1 MTLRVSGKNVDIGES
16 LRTHVVGRTREAV
29 EKHYAGTFAGH
40 VTVEREGSGFRAE
53 TALHLSS
60 GVTLQA
66 VGTSSDPYHACDQAI
81 LRIERRLQRY
91 KRKLKDVKG
100 GPSAAGPTTIDAN
113 SRSIESPVHILELPP
128 RDLEEVPED
137 YAPVVV
143 AEDTATILSR
153 TVSEAVMDLDL
164 TDKPF
169 VVFRN
174 AGHGGINVVFRR
186 HDGHVGWIDPTL
198 PTG

>member
-1 MTLRVSGKNVDIGES
+1 MTLRVSGKNVDIGDA
-16 LRTHVVGRTREAV
+16 LRGRVVSRVQEVV
-29 EKHYAGTFAGH
+29 EKYYPGTFKGH
-40 VTVEREGSGFRAE
+40 VTVEREGSGFRTE
-53 TALHLSS
+53 SALHLSS

-66 VGTSSDPYHACDQAI
+66 VGASNDAYQACDQAI

-91 KRKLKDVKG
+91 KRRLKDVKG
-100 GPSAAGPTTIDAN
+100 GATAGGQPAANAGG
-113 SRSIESPVHILELPP
+113 SVIESAERLLDFPP
-128 RDLEEVPED
+128 ADLDEVPED

-143 AEDTATILSR
+143 AETTATIRSR

-174 AGHGGINVVFRR
+174 AGNGGLNVVYRR
-186 HDGHVGWIDPTL
+186 DDGHVGWIDPTL

>member
-16 LRTHVVGRTREAV
+16 LRGRVVSRVNEVV
-29 EKHYAGTFAGH
+29 EKYFAGTFKGH
-40 VTVEREGSGFRAE
+40 VTVEREGSGFRTE
-53 TALHLSS
+53 SSLHLSS
-60 GVTLQA
+60 GITLQA
-66 VGTSSDPYHACDQAI
+66 VGSSNDAYQACDQAI

-100 GPSAAGPTTIDAN
+100 GPTAGGQVGANGRAAA
-113 SRSIESPVHILELPP
+113 IEMSERVLDFPP
-128 RDLEEVPED
+128 ADLDEVPED

-143 AEDTATILSR
+143 AETTATVLTR

-164 TDKPF
+164 TDRPF
-169 VVFRN
+169 VVFLN
-174 AGHGGINVVFRR
+174 AGHGGLNVVYRR

>member
-1 MTLRVSGKNVDIGES
+1 MTLRVSGKNVDIGDA
-16 LRTHVVGRTREAV
+16 LRGRVVSRVQEAV
-29 EKHYAGTFAGH
+29 GKYFTGTFKGH
-40 VTVEREGSGFRAE
+40 VTVEREGNGFRTE
-53 TALHLSS
+53 SALHLSS
-60 GVTLQA
+60 GITLQA
-66 VGTSSDPYHACDQAI
+66 VGAAPDAYQACDQAI

-100 GPSAAGPTTIDAN
+100 GTPASGPTA
-113 SRSIESPVHILELPP
+113 IESAERLLEFPP
-128 RDLEEVPED
+128 ADLDEVPED

-143 AEDTATILSR
+143 AETTSTISSR

-174 AGHGGINVVFRR
+174 AGHGGLNVVYRR

>member
-1 MTLRVSGKNVDIGES
+1 MTLRVSGKNVDIGDA
-16 LRTHVVGRTREAV
+16 LRGRVVGRVQEVV
-29 EKHYAGTFAGH
+29 EKYFAGTFKGH
-40 VTVEREGSGFRAE
+40 VTVEREGNGFRTE
-53 TALHLSS
+53 SALHLSS
-60 GVTLQA
+60 GITLQA
-66 VGTSSDPYHACDQAI
+66 VGASNDAYQACDQAI

-100 GPSAAGPTTIDAN
+100 GPSAGGQAAAN
-113 SRSIESPVHILELPP
+113 GRAAPIETSERLLDFPP
-128 RDLEEVPED
+128 ADLDEVPED

-143 AEDTATILSR
+143 AETTATIQTRS
-153 TVSEAVMDLDL
+153 VSEAVMDLDL

-174 AGHGGINVVFRR
+174 AGHGGLNVVYRR

>member
-1 MTLRVSGKNVDIGES
+1 
-16 LRTHVVGRTREAV
+16 
-29 EKHYAGTFAGH
+29 
-40 VTVEREGSGFRAE
+40 
-53 TALHLSS
+53 LHLSS

-66 VGTSSDPYHACDQAI
+66 VGSSNDAYQACDQAI

-100 GPSAAGPTTIDAN
+100 GAAAGGQPAAN
-113 SRSIESPVHILELPP
+113 AGGAAIESAERLLDFPP
-128 RDLEEVPED
+128 ADLDEVPED

-143 AEDTATILSR
+143 AETTATIRSR

-174 AGHGGINVVFRR
+174 AGNGGLNVVYRR
-186 HDGHVGWIDPTL
+186 DDGHVGWIDPTL